1 MPDPITWRGD
11 LTAACSMQWRGFVAA
26 AERLDEGSWSCI
38 VWRDIEDRPIFLSTT
53 EGIVPCSGDSA
64 RRLAGLVMR
73 AHVTHDIDRIAD
85 EIALMLDPTRYE
97 DEDLPGMTPE
107 IRAARR
113 RIAERY
119 DELKVKLPFL
129 DSARRARAE
138 VVADRLRRRLQ
149 DG

>member
-1 MPDPITWRGD
+1 
-11 LTAACSMQWRGFVAA
+11 
-26 AERLDEGSWSCI
+26 
-38 VWRDIEDRPIFLSTT
+38 
-53 EGIVPCSGDSA
+53 
-64 RRLAGLVMR
+64 MR

-119 DELKVKLPFL
+119 DELKVNLL
-129 DSARRARAE
+129 DSNDATPRRIFE
-138 VVADRLRRRLQ
+138 I
-149 DG
+149 